1 MKKIIQILIL
11 LIPFIFLVF
20 IISCSNNSNNQFS
33 EFKLEKDLKKIEL
46 YLKEKDLILVEH
58 RRTSNQQFTP
68 SESELLEPVLKVIN
82 FPSIN
87 INSECLDVGTD
98 IRESFNNYPIFVL
111 SKENEILAYLVKF
124 PNSTGIVSANKNL
137 IPVILLDDLLKY
149 LGC

>member
-68 SESELLEPVLKVIN
+68 SESELLEPVLKIIN

-87 INSECLDVGTD
+87 IN
-98 IRESFNNYPIFVL
+98 
-111 SKENEILAYLVKF
+111 
-124 PNSTGIVSANKNL
+124 
-137 IPVILLDDLLKY
+137 
-149 LGC
+149 

>member
-87 INSECLDVGTD
+87 INSECLDVGAD
-98 IRESFNNYPIFVL
+98 IRESFNNYPIFI
-111 SKENEILAYLVKF
+111 NTIMFKF
-124 PNSTGIVSANKNL
+124 FI
-137 IPVILLDDLLKY
+137 
-149 LGC
+149 

>member
-68 SESELLEPVLKVIN
+68 SESELLEPVLKIIN

-98 IRESFNNYPIFVL
+98 IREAFNNYPIFVL
-111 SKENEILAYLVKF
+111 SKEVKF